1 MFTDTDTAK
10 HNQLNKRQHMT
21 VTTSNTQDTIC
32 CCCCCRHHLGQSI
45 TCRAFVL
52 MTISVT
58 SLHGAQ
64 CIGRVISW
72 RRVGEAVIFKVAF
85 LEATHAHWPLFHTN
99 NTVFYTVLKCY
110 KHIDL
115 HSKYR
120 KTTPTK
126 PPHDNYLYTYTNKAV
141 LV

>member
-21 VTTSNTQDTIC
+21 VTTSNTQDNLC
-32 CCCCCRHHLGQSI
+32 CCRCRHHLGQTI

-85 LEATHAHWPLFHTN
+85 LEATHAHGHFFIQTQHNILHCTEMLLKHRLALQIQEN
-99 NTVFYTVLKCY
+99 N
-110 KHIDL
+110 
-115 HSKYR
+115 S
-120 KTTPTK
+120 
-126 PPHDNYLYTYTNKAV
+126 N
-141 LV
+141 